1 MESIRF
7 WRYTSS
13 LIGDYKYGDRSLNDR
28 FREKYGLKSQ
38 LLHAYRLEFPELD
51 GALKEV
57 SGRAFIA
64 EEPILFQKIAKDC
77 IR

>member
-1 MESIRF
+1 M
-7 WRYTSS
+7 
-13 LIGDYKYGDRSLNDR
+13 NDR

-64 EEPILFQKIAKDC
+64 EEPILFQKIAKTVSDKMTDKDY
-77 IR
+77 INNGNMAY